1 MKKEIEIP
9 ELTKASSKGQIVIPA
24 SIRQKV
30 GVKEGSVF
38 AITARKDMVVLKKLD
53 TKTKAEDLKTLKLIE
68 EAWED
73 MEKGKYRVATVDN
86 FFKEMAKWKKLK
98 K

>member
-9 ELTKASSKGQIVIPA
+9 ELTKVSSKGQIVIPT
-24 SIRQKV
+24 SIREKL

-38 AITARKDMVVLKKLD
+38 AVTAKKDMVVLKRLD
-53 TKTKAEDLKTLKLIE
+53 SKMKAEDLKTLKLIE

-73 MEKGKYRVATVDN
+73 IEKGKYRVAAVDN
-86 FFKEMAKWKKLK
+86 FFKEMAKWKK
-98 K
+98 

>member
-9 ELTKASSKGQIVIPA
+9 ELTKASSKGQIVIPTN
-24 SIRQKV
+24 IRKKA

-38 AITARKDMVVLKKLD
+38 AITAKKDIIVLKKLD
-53 TKTKAEDLKTLKLIE
+53 TKMKAKDLKTLKLLE

-73 MEKGKYRVATVDN
+73 IEKGRYKVYSKEA
-86 FFKEMAKWKKLK
+86 FFKELK
-98 K
+98 KW